1 MSRNVET
8 LVYQIQELYI
18 DGSSARQ
25 IARELGT
32 DVDLVL
38 AIINEWGA
46 SDFSDEMIEGEYDP
60 FQTVNS

>member
-8 LVYQIQELYI
+8 LVYEIQELYI
-18 DGSSARQ
+18 EGSSARQ
-25 IARELGT
+25 IARQLGT

-46 SDFSDEMIEGEYDP
+46 SDFADDIIEGEYDT
-60 FQTVNS
+60 FVTVNS

>member
-1 MSRNVET
+1 MSLNVET

-18 DGSSARQ
+18 DGFSARQ
-25 IARELGT
+25 IARELT
-32 DVDLVL
+32 TNVDLVL

-46 SDFSDEMIEGEYDP
+46 SDIADEMIEGEYDP